1 MICLSI
7 RNTEGL
13 TKKARTNITTFHK
26 YIKCN
31 FSKLTELLKKDYVYS
46 PFAYLGHY
54 RLTRNICST
63 TNIVVI
69 DVDHTTIN
77 ITDRYAQLKEEGLN
91 FIIGTTSDKTNL
103 FKYRVIILL
112 DRQVTDEEYRA
123 VIGGIHK
130 YGLISDL
137 DVTSKKPAQAFF
149 AYKDSIVYS
158 NTRGEPLEV
167 ESYLY
172 KEKKTIEITDDVS
185 PTELIENFNAQFE
198 SYKNAVP
205 GNRTKYLLSAGFTM
219 IESGFSNA
227 QLEWGIKLINS
238 WFLMPKDDASI
249 KRRVINF
256 LIKRRN
262 DDIKRSS
269 H

>member
-1 MICLSI
+1 MVCLSI

-26 YIKCN
+26 YVKCN
-31 FSKLTELLKKDYVYS
+31 FNKLIGLLKKDYVYS

-54 RLTRNICST
+54 RLTKNICST

-69 DVDHTTIN
+69 DVDHTLMDIS
-77 ITDRYAQLKEEGLN
+77 DRYKQLLN
-91 FIIGTTSDKTNL
+91 ENLIFIIGTTSDTTNL
-103 FKYRVIILL
+103 FKYRVILL
-112 DRQVTDEEYRA
+112 LNRQVTAEEYRA
-123 VIGGIHK
+123 VVGGIHK

-137 DVTSKKPAQAFF
+137 DVASKKPAQAFF

-158 NTRGEPLEV
+158 SLRGEPLEV

-172 KEKKTIEITDDVS
+172 TEERTIPVNDVS
-185 PTELIENFNAQFE
+185 PTELIENFNTQFE
-198 SYKNAVP
+198 TYKNAVP
-205 GNRTKYLLSAGFTM
+205 GNRTRYLLSAGFTM
-219 IESGFSNA
+219 IENGFSDT
-227 QLEWGIKLINS
+227 QLEWGLKLINS
-238 WFLMPKDDASI
+238 WFLMPKDDNSL

-256 LIKRRN
+256 LKDRRKN
-262 DDIKRSS
+262 DIKRGS